1 MKKKL
6 DIKDLA
12 VGMFVSDLDR
22 PWIETPFLFQ
32 GFRITNEAELNK
44 LVELC
49 KFVFV
54 DVEKSKV
61 PITKGTVM
69 ASEPEMKIDLKRKPK
84 PYVKTF
90 EEEYEYA
97 KKVYKDS
104 QSRVNKFFGDTR
116 TGKNIAMTEV
126 NSSVTPLVDSIF
138 RNPNTLT
145 LFSNIKASNENL
157 ETHSINTCVLSLT
170 FARHLGFDKTKM
182 YELGVAALLH
192 DIGETQIP
200 EEILNKRGNLTSK
213 EREILHSHC
222 DLGSTML
229 SKVNGIPHSAISVAQ
244 HHHERTN
251 ESGYPSKLSGDDI
264 GLFSKIVAVIDTYD
278 TLTTGQSNQP
288 PITCSDALKHM
299 YEWRNDLFDP
309 TIVEQFIQCLGI
321 YPIGSAVKL
330 NTGETGIVITVPEK
344 NRLSP
349 SVMLIKNAKN
359 QTFLPPRIVNIAMI
373 NEAGEKTESED
384 GELFEPLEISKV
396 IDPEAFDMDLKN
408 FVLRELSMGQ
418 PA

>member
-6 DIKDLA
+6 TISDLA

-22 PWIETPFLFQ
+22 PWIDSPFLFQ
-32 GFRITNEAELNK
+32 GFRITNEAELK
-44 LVELC
+44 QLVDLC
-49 KFVFV
+49 KFVMV

-69 ASEPEMKIDLKRKPK
+69 ASEPKMELDLKKKPK

-97 KKVYKDS
+97 KTVYKDS
-104 QSRVNKFFGDTR
+104 QVRVNKFFGDTR
-116 TGKNIAMTEV
+116 LGKNIVMTEV
-126 NSSVTPLVDSIF
+126 SGSVTPLVDSIF

-192 DIGETQIP
+192 DIGETSVP
-200 EEILNKRGNLTSK
+200 EKILKKRGNLTSGEQK
-213 EREILHSHC
+213 IMQSHC
-222 DLGSTML
+222 DAGSALL

-244 HHHERTN
+244 HHHERSN
-251 ESGYPSKLSGDDI
+251 QSGYPSKLAGEDI
-264 GLFSKIVAVIDTYD
+264 GLFSKIVSVIDMYD
-278 TLTTGQSNQP
+278 TLTTGMTNQP

-299 YEWRNDLFDP
+299 YEWRNDLFDA

-321 YPIGSAVKL
+321 YPIGSAVEL
-330 NTGETGIVITVPEK
+330 STGETGIVITVPEK

-359 QTFLPPRIVNIAMI
+359 QTFLPPRIVNLAMI
-373 NEAGEKTESED
+373 NEAAASSED
-384 GELFEPLEISKV
+384 GDVESLEITKV
-396 IDPEAFDMDLKN
+396 IDPKAFDMDLKN
-408 FVLRELSMGQ
+408 FVLRELTMGQ
-418 PA
+418 PV

>member
-12 VGMFVSDLDR
+12 VGMFVSELDR

-44 LVELC
+44 IVELC

-69 ASEPEMKIDLKRKPK
+69 ASEPKMELDVKRKPK

-97 KKVYKDS
+97 KTVYKDS

-116 TGKNIAMTEV
+116 LGKNISMTEV
-126 NSSVTPLVDSIF
+126 STSVTPLVDSIF

-192 DIGETQIP
+192 DVGETQIP
-200 EEILNKRGNLTSK
+200 DDILNKRGNLTR
-213 EREILHSHC
+213 EDQEILHSHC
-222 DLGSTML
+222 SLGATML

-244 HHHERTN
+244 HHHERSN
-251 ESGYPSKLSGDDI
+251 ESGYPNKLKGEDI
-264 GLFSKIVAVIDTYD
+264 GLFSKIVAVIDMYD
-278 TLTTGQSNQP
+278 TLTTGLANQP

-321 YPIGSAVKL
+321 YPIGSAVEL
-330 NTGETGIVITVPEK
+330 STGETGIVITVPEK

-349 SVMLIKNAKN
+349 SVMLIKNSKN

-373 NEAGEKTESED
+373 NEAAEKAEEDD
-384 GELFEPLEISKV
+384 GEHIDSLEITKV
-396 IDPEAFDMDLKN
+396 IDPKAFDMDLKN
-408 FVLRELSMGQ
+408 FVLRELTMGQ